1 MNGRWYHLSASDRG
15 FGDEVGD
22 LSEVISSGCERR
34 GHRQGSR
41 IFCVISCLSS
51 LQFSWTP
58 DFFFFYPHPI
68 TTKFSLKIFLA
79 LNFSLVSTWLHWWAY
94 FHHCLVGVVTAL
106 LPLSGT
112 PRAAFG
118 ELLLENLICHQ
129 STEHPGVWTHSRK
142 CAGFV

>member
-1 MNGRWYHLSASDRG
+1 MEGGTICLPQT
-15 FGDEVGD
+15 EV
-22 LSEVISSGCERR
+22 LEMKLVISVRWFHQDVKGEGTDRVATFFVWYPALVVYSFH
-34 GHRQGSR
+34 GHL
-41 IFCVISCLSS
+41 I
-51 LQFSWTP
+51 
-58 DFFFFYPHPI
+58 FFFYPHPI